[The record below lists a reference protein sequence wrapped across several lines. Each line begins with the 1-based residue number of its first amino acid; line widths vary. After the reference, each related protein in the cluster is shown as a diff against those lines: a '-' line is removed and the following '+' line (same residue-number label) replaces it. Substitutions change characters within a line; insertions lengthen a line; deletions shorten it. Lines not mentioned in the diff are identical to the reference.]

1 MKTPLRERGYRG
13 PLHDM
18 ETISSSWDEPDS
30 VLIPDDTL
38 QSLLG
43 VSGPDLS
50 VETSRVANENGW
62 TVKHTPDGQWQFVR
76 KGD

>member
-13 PLHDM
+13 SLQDM